1 MSENWKI
8 QVSPKLADGTLIN
21 LRAETPEE
29 AEKVLAWATA
39 NASLVTDTVKAFVGT
54 AVVTQSFPGA
64 QVVEQNGP
72 SWSQGGSQQD
82 GGASNYATNSGAPT
96 QQGEGK
102 TCIHGPMTY
111 REGVGKQSNKP
122 YKAYFCSAPKG
133 SAQCAPEFLR

>member
-72 SWSQGGSQQD
+72 SWSQQGSQQQ
-82 GGASNYATNSGAPT
+82 APPA

-102 TCIHGPMTY
+102 TCIHGAMTY
-111 REGVGKQSNKP
+111 REGVGKQSGKP
-122 YKAYFCSAPKG
+122 YKAYFCPAPKG
-133 SAQCAPEFLR
+133 SAQCSPEFLR